1 MAVQGNASAIGPADM
16 GSSAGAGGMAFASMI
31 PSLVGTFLGTANAVS
46 QIKSQSK
53 AIISNIKAEGRSF
66 VYESAIISQ
75 QRNEA
80 RRELADIMS
89 DIGLEA
95 LEAEA
100 TSRAGNAMRGVV
112 GTSVDASSI
121 NMAMKNNLA
130 NADAIRQW
138 QNTDVNLLR
147 RQAMKRMEF
156 DQRTSAMASGI
167 QSPSSAFLGSLT
179 GAIGG
184 FQTGMSFMS
193 DENRLQFYKT
203 ISGGN

>member
-1 MAVQGNASAIGPADM
+1 MAVDA
-16 GSSAGAGGMAFASMI
+16 GSLGLASMI
-31 PSLVGTFLGTANAVS
+31 PSLVGSFLGTASAVS
-46 QIKSQSK
+46 QIKAQSK
-53 AIISNIKAEGRSF
+53 AIVNNIKAEGKAF

-112 GTSVDASSI
+112 GSSVDASSI
-121 NMAMKNNLA
+121 NIAMKNNLA

-138 QNTDVNLLR
+138 RNTDVNLLR
-147 RQAMKRMEF
+147 RQAIRRMEF

-167 QSPSSAFLGSLT
+167 QSPASAFLGGIT